1 MKRRDALSLIPLSL
15 TGLARAASGQ
25 TLDNMRYDHP
35 MVGAYKEY
43 CHEAEFGIPLSAQY
57 LSRVRDMLV
66 WIRET
71 QSENLL
77 EASYAIADTV
87 EKGHTCWC
95 AWDMGHN
102 TNFDMFPERNGVPE
116 IITMGYAPEKSRKG
130 DLFLASIWGGP
141 HEDLVKKDIFVIGGP
156 APWGGDSRGQ
166 HLLSPDVRERRL
178 RPYSKIWIETNITT
192 VGAIMY
198 LPGMPAPTGPVS
210 GIVGLTTYWMML
222 ADACRVLAKHGKSVP
237 VRGDEPVLDA
247 DAPRV
252 SLYDPLMDD
261 YFEQL
266 MLEIE
271 MIGSERGNMRKI
283 ARMAVD
289 AVLDGGRVWVYSRYR
304 NSLSVEAQTRRG
316 GLTMTRGI
324 HEQDGKLITYAG
336 DFEPKPNDIVIMGVW
351 EPDDEADLRHLDS
364 FRRAGL
370 KVASIGPATRNLLVP
385 EGRTVPKETDVH
397 IGRMCDTYGLFAIPG
412 FDRHVCPTSGAL
424 INQMFWATCMEIVDE
439 MRDRTGDVPGVFFSA
454 ALKGGRPHMHKMQ
467 RLFEER
473 GY

>member
-1 MKRRDALSLIPLSL
+1 M
-15 TGLARAASGQ
+15 
-25 TLDNMRYDHP
+25 
-35 MVGAYKEY
+35 
-43 CHEAEFGIPLSAQY
+43 PLSAQY
-57 LSRVRDMLV
+57 LNRVRDMLV

-87 EKGHTCWC
+87 GKGHTCWC

-116 IITMGYAPEKSRKG
+116 IITMGYDPDKSRKG

-141 HEDLVKKDIFVIGGP
+141 ARGP
-156 APWGGDSRGQ
+156 REER
-166 HLLSPDVRERRL
+166 HLRHRRPGALGRRL
-178 RPYSKIWIETNITT
+178 AGTAPSQPRCPRNAVCAPTARYGSRQTSPLS
-192 VGAIMY
+192 APSCMCRAC
-198 LPGMPAPTGPVS
+198 PHPTGPVS

-222 ADACRVLAKHGKSVP
+222 TDACRVLAKHGKSVP
-237 VRGDEPVLDA
+237 VRGDEPVLED
-247 DAPRV
+247 DDPRV

-283 ARMAVD
+283 AKMAVD
-289 AVLDGGRVWVYSRYR
+289 AVLDGGHVWVYSRYR

-316 GLTMTRGI
+316 GLTMTRGV
-324 HEQDGKLITYAG
+324 HEQDGKLIIHGGG
-336 DFEPKPNDIVIMGVW
+336 DFAPKPNDIVIMGVW

-370 KVASIGPATRNLLVP
+370 KVASIGPMMRNLLVP

-397 IGRMCDTYGLFAIPG
+397 VGRMCDTYGLFAIPG
-412 FDRHVCPTSGAL
+412 FERHVCPTSGAL

-439 MRDRTGDVPGVFFSA
+439 LRDRTGDVPGVFFSA